1 MIGSPTALHDVHK
14 YDGEQHI
21 QNTNGNTLSITT
33 IGNLESSITN
43 VFISPNLSVNLISVG
58 QLVEKTV
65 LFILIDMVVVCR
77 IKHRDGR

>member
-1 MIGSPTALHDVHK
+1 MMGSPTALHDVHK

-43 VFISPNLSVNLISVG
+43 VFVSPNLSVNLISVG
-58 QLVEKTV
+58 QLVEKNCS
-65 LFILIDMVVVCR
+65 LHFDRYGCR
-77 IKHRDGR
+77 VQDQA